1 MFPTLGF
8 PELLLILA
16 VCVLIFGAKRL
27 PEIGS
32 GMAKGIRSFKKG
44 LSEDPELPAQKEAET
59 AKVSGESAGV
69 GKS

>member
-44 LSEDPELPAQKEAET
+44 LNEDPGLPAQQEVET
-59 AKVSGESAGV
+59 AKVSGESAGE

>member
-16 VCVLIFGAKRL
+16 ICVLVFGARRL

-32 GMAKGIRSFKKG
+32 GLAKGIRSFKKG
-44 LSEDPELPAQKEAET
+44 MNEEPELPEKKAEAS
-59 AKVSGESAGV
+59 AVSG
-69 GKS
+69 KSDGQDKA

>member
-44 LSEDPELPAQKEAET
+44 LSEDPELPAQKETET
-59 AKVSGESAGV
+59 AKVSGESAGE

>member
-44 LSEDPELPAQKEAET
+44 LNEDPELPAQKEAET
-59 AKVSGESAGV
+59 AKVSGGSAGE